1 MKKGAAPGEART
13 HGLQIMRLTRCRLRY
28 RGVDKESRLENTLL
42 ILITGIRIATT
53 KITDKVKDVSNTALK
68 SLKKHISTSYVL
80 HI

>member
-68 SLKKHISTSYVL
+68 SL
-80 HI
+80 